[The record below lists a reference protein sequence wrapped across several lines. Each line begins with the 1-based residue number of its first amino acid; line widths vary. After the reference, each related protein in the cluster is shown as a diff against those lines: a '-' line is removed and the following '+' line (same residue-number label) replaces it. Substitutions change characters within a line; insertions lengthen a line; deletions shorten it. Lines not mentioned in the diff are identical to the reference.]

1 MNSAAM
7 NLDQLLSSIADGTID
22 TVQVAAPDML
32 GRLVGKRYTGQCF
45 AKDVVQGTTHG
56 CSYLLAV
63 DPEMEPQEGYR
74 LANWDTGFGDF
85 EMRPDLAAICP
96 LPWEAASA
104 LVFADFHH
112 HDGAPVAQAPR
123 SLLRTQI
130 ARLAE
135 RGWKANI
142 ASELEFYLFNEDY
155 AAAAQK
161 GWSGLTASSDYRID
175 YHLLQPGRDEA
186 LFRAMRNGMLAAGIP
201 IENSKGEWGRGQ
213 HEINMTYSDP
223 LAMADRHTVFKGGAK
238 HLAQAHGKSISFMAK
253 PHHGEAGS
261 SCHIHLSL
269 VGEEGSV
276 FWDDASHAPTAT
288 FRQFLGGLL
297 KYSRE
302 LCLFFAPTI
311 NSYKRYEA
319 MSWAPTKLVW
329 AQDNRTTG
337 FRGVGGGAGFRV
349 ENRMPGADAN
359 PYLAFA
365 AMIAA
370 GLAGVDEGLDC
381 GDAYRGNAYL
391 DAALPALPA
400 SLREAVGLF
409 EESEVAR
416 RFLGAEV
423 VDHYAHAARLEVR
436 AFDAAVTDWERQR
449 YFERI

>member
-1 MNSAAM
+1 M
-7 NLDQLLSSIADGTID
+7 NLDQLLSSISDGTID
-22 TVQVAAPDML
+22 TVQVAAPDLL
-32 GRLVGKRYTGQCF
+32 GRLVGKRYTGEFF
-45 AKDVVQGTTHG
+45 AKELVKGTTHG
-56 CSYLLAV
+56 CSYFFAI
-63 DPEMEPQEGYR
+63 DMEMEPQEGYR

-96 LPWEAASA
+96 LPWETASA
-104 LVFADFHH
+104 LVLADFYH

-123 SLLRTQI
+123 NLLKAQI

-135 RGWKANI
+135 RGWKANV
-142 ASELEFYLFNEDY
+142 ASELEFYLFSEDY
-155 AAAAQK
+155 PSAAQK
-161 GWSGLTASSDYRID
+161 GWSGLTPSSDYRID
-175 YHLLQPGRDEA
+175 YHLLQPARDEA
-186 LFRAMRNGMLAAGIP
+186 LFRAMRNQMLAAGIP

-213 HEINMTYSDP
+213 HEINMTYADP

-238 HLAQAHGKSISFMAK
+238 HLAQTHGKSITFMAK

-269 VGEEGSV
+269 FGDNGSV
-276 FWDDASHAPTAT
+276 FWDGAPTTA

-319 MSWAPTKLVW
+319 LSWAPTKLVW
-329 AQDNRTTG
+329 AEDNRTTG
-337 FRGVGGGAGFRV
+337 FRVVGHGASFRV

-370 GLAGVDEGLDC
+370 GLAGIAEGLDC
-381 GDAYRGNAYL
+381 GEAYVGNAYINES
-391 DAALPALPA
+391 LPALPA
-400 SLREAVGLF
+400 SLCEAAELF
-409 EESEVAR
+409 AGSEVAQQA
-416 RFLGAEV
+416 FGVEV
-423 VDHYAHAARLEVR
+423 VEHYAHAARLEVR
-436 AFDAAVTDWERQR
+436 AFDAAVTDWERSR